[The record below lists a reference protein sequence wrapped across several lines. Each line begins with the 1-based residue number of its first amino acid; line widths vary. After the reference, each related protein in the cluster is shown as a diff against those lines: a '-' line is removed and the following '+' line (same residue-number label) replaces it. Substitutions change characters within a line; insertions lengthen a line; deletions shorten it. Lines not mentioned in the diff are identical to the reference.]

1 MDQEPVLLELPP
13 LLLQAQ
19 LELLLTEAQLD
30 LLLLPA
36 LMDQEPEP
44 QEQLEPLEPL
54 VLPPT
59 VKDQELDQ
67 VQDMHN

>member
-1 MDQEPVLLELPP
+1 MLLELPLP
-13 LLLQAQ
+13 PLQAQ
-19 LELLLTEAQLD
+19 LDLPPLL
-30 LLLLPA
+30 A
-36 LMDQEPEP
+36 LMDQEPEQP
-44 QEQLEPLEPL
+44 EQLEQLEPL